1 MGSQDVSTLVKELA
15 GVADS
20 MASAAALKNTESEVN
35 AMKTLLAEVS
45 ASLFAVQKELAASV
59 EKMDQQTYSLGGH
72 LKMAKE
78 EIAEVKGMVTP
89 LSDFIQSIQNIKPEE
104 PVAVEEPV
112 EPVVEEVAEPEPAA
126 EEPVAEVELEPV
138 AEPEAEPV
146 VEEPAAVEAQEE

>member
-1 MGSQDVSTLVKELA
+1 MGKA
-15 GVADS
+15 
-20 MASAAALKNTESEVN
+20 
-35 AMKTLLAEVS
+35 LLAEVS
-45 ASLFAVQKELAASV
+45 ASLSAVQKELAASV

-112 EPVVEEVAEPEPAA
+112 EPVVEEVAEPEP
-126 EEPVAEVELEPV
+126 EPV